1 MCKIINSVIRIQTC
15 ISWKNKEERR
25 KNKEERRKKEEM
37 KHTVLTSIVQNLNS
51 ILHHLIVS
59 FMALRKIFNN
69 VNSIHDNI
77 S

>member
-1 MCKIINSVIRIQTC
+1 M
-15 ISWKNKEERR
+15 KEE
-25 KNKEERRKKEEM
+25 EERRKKKEEEM
-37 KHTVLTSIVQNLNS
+37 KHTVLTSIVQNVNS

-59 FMALRKIFNN
+59 FMLLRKILNN